1 MGLKS
6 CATSLSQKLYFLK
19 GCFRYVTKL
28 RDANISPASLPFTH
42 HNESSTQSCASVPTE
57 SSSSTRT
64 TAYFI
69 ECLTGCGLK
78 HSLKFT
84 LSSFFQMHSNLCPS
98 LAYHKR
104 YFQFSNCSLCSPDST
119 TLPSS
124 PCQAMGFFFSI
135 SIIFKIS

>member
-6 CATSLSQKLYFLK
+6 CATSLSHKLYFFK
-19 GCFRYVTKL
+19 GCFRYITKL

-42 HNESSTQSCASVPTE
+42 HNESSTQSCGICSNRALIINEDHSLFT
-57 SSSSTRT
+57 
-64 TAYFI
+64 

-78 HSLKFT
+78 PSLKFT

-104 YFQFSNCSLCSPDST
+104 YFQFSNCPLCSPDST

-124 PCQAMGFFFSI
+124 PYQAMGFFFSI
-135 SIIFKIS
+135 SIIFPIS